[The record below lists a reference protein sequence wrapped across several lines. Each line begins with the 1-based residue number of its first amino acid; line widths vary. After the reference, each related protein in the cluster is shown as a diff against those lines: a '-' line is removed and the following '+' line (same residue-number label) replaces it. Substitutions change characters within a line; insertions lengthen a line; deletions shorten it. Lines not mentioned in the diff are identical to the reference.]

1 MTIGHIR
8 GDAGDEQTCNADRLT
23 VDDRADSA
31 AVDGSLAALAAA
43 RPGLGRTFASEI
55 GPYFLFLFVYL
66 GAGLFW
72 ATGVFMA
79 AAALSVVYSTRET
92 GRLPTFAVISTGLV
106 LLFGGLTLILGEA
119 TFIKIKPTVS
129 NLFFAAVLGIG
140 LPFGKYPIRRAFG
153 HHIDIG
159 EARWFRLTLHIAL
172 FLAGLAALN
181 EFVRLSF
188 STDVWVFF
196 KVFGLLPLNLVFAW
210 TQYRWIRRSLEPA
223 ASSPAGSRRRKE
235 PADRPRR
242 SGTG

>member
-1 MTIGHIR
+1 MTIGHSR
-8 GDAGDEQTCNADRLT
+8 GGAGDKKACGADQSAAGH
-23 VDDRADSA
+23 RADSA
-31 AVDGSLAALAAA
+31 AGDGGLSALAAA

-72 ATGVFMA
+72 ATGAFMA
-79 AAALSVVYSTRET
+79 AAALSVAYSTRET

-140 LPFGKYPIRRAFG
+140 LLFGKYPIRRAFG

-188 STDVWVFF
+188 STEVWVFF
-196 KVFGLLPLNLVFAW
+196 KVFGLLPLNLLFAW

-223 ASSPAGSRRRKE
+223 ASSPANG
-235 PADRPRR
+235 PPR
-242 SGTG
+242 SHTG